1 MYKYHIKHNFNG
13 VKSLKNWMYNTNLG
27 MDYLSLC
34 MYADIAKLLMLN
46 FKKENIN
53 FLFFEDLKTNS
64 HEFFKDF
71 YSILD
76 IPLESHRKSESKNV
90 MKLSE
95 NQLYSLSRFNKLSLT
110 KVNSEN
116 KLKFKRFRSL
126 EKKAKQKIVKV
137 FSLKSPK
144 SFFNIKEV
152 DGYAHLKEE
161 FRESNLLLSNLG
173 FVDIHQLKTYKY
185 LV

>member
-1 MYKYHIKHNFNG
+1 
-13 VKSLKNWMYNTNLG
+13 
-27 MDYLSLC
+27 
-34 MYADIAKLLMLN
+34 
-46 FKKENIN
+46 
-53 FLFFEDLKTNS
+53 
-64 HEFFKDF
+64 
-71 YSILD
+71 
-76 IPLESHRKSESKNV
+76 
-90 MKLSE
+90 LSE